1 MSAMVPE
8 SIFSQGQMPT
18 LKEVLASR
26 EQRAFFEEEIS
37 KTNANQT
44 LISLKCN
51 IPGPVKYNAIVRQIS
66 EIGIQEIKNAIQAN
80 KWKITYEKLMD
91 LDTGP
96 EYFVVVDTYPTA
108 VKQAAIMIED
118 GSLLGQL
125 FTISVFYLEEGKMIE
140 VQRMEIGYEPRK
152 CMICGDEAFECE
164 NANVH
169 SRDEIQKKIEAILRE
184 DGRVRLEQETMFIH
198 RTQQI
203 REIIGNN

>member
-1 MSAMVPE
+1 MVAE

-44 LISLKCN
+44 LIALKCN

-66 EIGIQEIKNAIQAN
+66 EIGIQEVKAAIEKN
-80 KWKITYEKLMD
+80 KWKVTYEKLMD

-118 GSLLGQL
+118 GSPIGQL

-152 CMICGDEAFECE
+152 CMICGDDTFECE
-164 NANVH
+164 NSSRH
-169 SRDEIQKKIEAILRE
+169 SRDEIQKKIESILAE
-184 DGRVRLEQETMFIH
+184 DGRVPLD
-198 RTQQI
+198 
-203 REIIGNN
+203 

>member
-1 MSAMVPE
+1 MVPG

-51 IPGPVKYNAIVRQIS
+51 IPGPVKYNAIVREIS
-66 EIGIQEIKNAIQAN
+66 EIGIQEVKNAIQKN
-80 KWKITYEKLMD
+80 KWKVTYEKLMD

-125 FTISVFYLEEGKMIE
+125 FTINVFYLEEGKMIE

-164 NANVH
+164 NKNVH
-169 SRDEIQKKIEAILRE
+169 TREEIQKKIESILQE
-184 DGRVRLEQETMFIH
+184 DGRVRLD
-198 RTQQI
+198 
-203 REIIGNN
+203 

>member
-1 MSAMVPE
+1 MVPE

-51 IPGPVKYNAIVRQIS
+51 IPGPVKYNAVVRQIS
-66 EIGIQEIKNAIQAN
+66 EIGIQEVKNAIQTN
-80 KWKITYEKLMD
+80 KWKVTYEKLMD

-140 VQRMEIGYEPRK
+140 VQRMEIGYEPRT
-152 CMICGDEAFECE
+152 CMVCGDEAFECE

-169 SRDEIQKKIEAILRE
+169 SREEIQKKIESILQE
-184 DGRVRLEQETMFIH
+184 DGRVRLD
-198 RTQQI
+198 
-203 REIIGNN
+203 

>member
-1 MSAMVPE
+1 MVPE

-66 EIGIQEIKNAIQAN
+66 EIGIQEVKNAIQKN
-80 KWKITYEKLMD
+80 KWKVTYEKLMD

-125 FTISVFYLEEGKMIE
+125 FTINVFYLEEGKMIE
-140 VQRMEIGYEPRK
+140 VQRMEIGYEPIK

-164 NANVH
+164 NKNVH
-169 SRDEIQKKIEAILRE
+169 TAEEIQKKIESILQE
-184 DGRVRLEQETMFIH
+184 NGRVRLH
-198 RTQQI
+198 
-203 REIIGNN
+203 